1 MVEPTPVPPTDPAIV
16 PATDPAAVVTAAP
29 MRRRAET
36 RVKRD
41 DEIPPDPTETGTF
54 ALPSD
59 IYSDEA
65 GAAGAA
71 ATADTTAVYISSG
84 GGTVQLHTQV
94 TDVPVATEVDPV
106 AEGTVAATQSA
117 EFAPYGNPTAPY
129 GNPTAM
135 QGESALSSYS
145 VGTVSV
151 DTAAPATPSADP
163 KVGRTRRALRFG

>member
-1 MVEPTPVPPTDPAIV
+1 
-16 PATDPAAVVTAAP
+16 
-29 MRRRAET
+29 MRRRAEM

-59 IYSDEA
+59 IYSDEV
-65 GAAGAA
+65 GAAAAA
-71 ATADTTAVYISSG
+71 ATADTTAVYVSSG
-84 GGTVQLHTQV
+84 GGTVQLQTQV
-94 TDVPVATEVDPV
+94 TDAPVATEVDPV

-117 EFAPYGNPTAPY
+117 EFAPYGNPTA
-129 GNPTAM
+129 M
-135 QGESALSSYS
+135 QGESALASYS

-163 KVGRTRRALRFG
+163 TDTGSGKDEKSAAVRVVVAGWMGLVVGSLLVLGL